1 MVVPEGADLDLA
13 AVRAFIAVTEEQY
26 FSEAAT
32 RLGITQQAISKRIA
46 RLEADLGVRLFLRS
60 RNGAGLTTDGRAFL
74 PHARALMSI
83 ADQALQALRDRSR
96 RLRVDVL
103 DTRLASLD
111 LVRDFHQTID
121 GADVEIIT
129 SDGLRSARGT
139 LPEGTIDA
147 AFARAAGPLAD
158 GLRATP
164 AYLEANCLIV
174 GLDHPLAAEREVS
187 MERLSGVTV
196 WMPGNAP
203 GSEWG
208 EYYRLLGAEFD
219 VRIDTSGPDFGWE
232 HYVAEIVAADRIGLA
247 GERCR
252 LPWHPRTVQ
261 IPLVNPCP
269 VYPTSLLWHHQ
280 NHHPLL
286 RSLIRF
292 IKARF
297 RPYDPAHEWLPISD
311 RPAFTPT

>member
-1 MVVPEGADLDLA
+1 MQEGADLDLA
-13 AVRAFIAVTEEQY
+13 AVRAFVAVTEDHY
-26 FSEAAT
+26 FSEAAA

-60 RNGAGLTTDGRAFL
+60 RSGAGLTADGRAFL
-74 PHARALMSI
+74 PHARALTSI

-111 LVRDFHQTID
+111 LVRDFHQTIEGTD
-121 GADVEIIT
+121 IEVIT
-129 SDGLRSARGT
+129 SNGLRSAPASLT
-139 LPEGTIDA
+139 QGTIDA
-147 AFARAAGPLAD
+147 AFARTTGPLAD
-158 GLRATP
+158 GLRSTP
-164 AYLEANCLIV
+164 AFLEPNCLIV
-174 GLDHPLAAEREVS
+174 GMDHPLAAEREVP

-219 VRIDTSGPDFGWE
+219 VHIDTSGPDFGWE
-232 HYVAEIVAADRIGLA
+232 HYVAEIVSGARIGMT

-252 LPWHPRTVQ
+252 LPWHPRTAR
-261 IPLVNPCP
+261 IPLVDPCP

-292 IKARF
+292 TESRF
-297 RPYDPAHEWLPISD
+297 PPYDPTRQWLPAPD
-311 RPAFTPT
+311 RPAFEASS